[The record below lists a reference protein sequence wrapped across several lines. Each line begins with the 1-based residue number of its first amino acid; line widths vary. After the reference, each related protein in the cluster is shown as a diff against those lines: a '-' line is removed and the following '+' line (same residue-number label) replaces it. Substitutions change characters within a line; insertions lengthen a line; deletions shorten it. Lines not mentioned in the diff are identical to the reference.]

1 MYADSGVNG
10 ELNAP
15 GINCD
20 GDHES
25 EKSEEEGS
33 DSAETTVSTT
43 ESDETD
49 GVDMDSVNCEED
61 PFAFGNQVC
70 DFEGEGFF
78 FLFSFFFSFFSF
90 FFFLFTFFHLPFFF
104 CCLIFYFFSSS
115 LFPVFPFIVI
125 KCSFRYFCFLFP
137 ILILWNMWLTH

>member
-1 MYADSGVNG
+1 MKNLNQNNSVNNCVHADSGVNG

-33 DSAETTVSTT
+33 DSGETTVSTT

-78 FLFSFFFSFFSF
+78 FLFSFLFFLFSF
-90 FFFLFTFFHLPFFF
+90 FFLPFFI
-104 CCLIFYFFSSS
+104 CLSFFVALFFIFFPLLFS
-115 LFPVFPFIVI
+115 LFFP
-125 KCSFRYFCFLFP
+125 L
-137 ILILWNMWLTH
+137 L

>member
-1 MYADSGVNG
+1 MFEWKTPLKNFNQNNSVNNCVYADSGVNG

-33 DSAETTVSTT
+33 DSGETTVSTT

-78 FLFSFFFSFFSF
+78 FLSSFFFSFFFLFSF
-90 FFFLFTFFHLPFFF
+90 FFFHFFICLSFFVALFFILF
-104 CCLIFYFFSSS
+104 S
-115 LFPVFPFIVI
+115 LFFP
-125 KCSFRYFCFLFP
+125 L
-137 ILILWNMWLTH
+137 